1 MERTLIYKNHK
12 GDMITFTYKPPFLL
26 SICDGFHE
34 TVGTVNSVSSA
45 YGVGTTWNGTSIG
58 QRDLTIKGT
67 ITDNIQEN
75 RLLLYDM
82 FPLNSEGTLYY
93 YEGDIERKITCL
105 VEKVSI
111 PEKKGFTRDFS
122 ISLVCPNPRFSAL
135 AATILSMA
143 TWTPAFKFKLV
154 IPKNKGIKFG
164 TKNTTSMGTTEN
176 TTEIDYGMNYKF
188 KANDTVKNPYL
199 FNVTTRDII
208 QIEKTMSAGDQ
219 IIITTHIDNKNV
231 IYKNAV
237 TGEEENINYLIMYGS
252 KYLQVPSG
260 TNTFR
265 SGADSG
271 EDNLETT
278 IEFYQNMRR
287 CNYGSYIIK
296 CI

>member
-143 TWTPAFKFKLV
+143 TWAPAFNFPLI
-154 IPKNKGIKFG
+154 IPENEGIQFG
-164 TKNTTSMGTTEN
+164 IKNTTSMGTTEN
-176 TTEIDYGMNYKF
+176 TTEIDYGMTIKF

-199 FNVTTRDII
+199 FNVTTRDIV

-278 IEFYQNMRR
+278 IEFLPEYEAV
-287 CNYGSYIIK
+287 
-296 CI
+296 

>member
-67 ITDNIQEN
+67 ITDNIQKN

-143 TWTPAFKFKLV
+143 TWAPAFNFPLI
-154 IPKNKGIKFG
+154 IPENEGIQFG
-164 TKNTTSMGTTEN
+164 IKNTTSMGTTEN
-176 TTEIDYGMNYKF
+176 TTEIDYGMTIKF

-278 IEFYQNMRR
+278 IEFLPEYEAV
-287 CNYGSYIIK
+287 
-296 CI
+296 

>member
-12 GDMITFTYKPPFLL
+12 GDMITFTYKPPFIL

-122 ISLVCPNPRFSAL
+122 ISLVCPNPRFSTL

-176 TTEIDYGMNYKF
+176 TTEIDYGMTIKF

-278 IEFYQNMRR
+278 IEFLPEYEAV
-287 CNYGSYIIK
+287 
-296 CI
+296 

>member
-143 TWTPAFKFKLV
+143 NWTPAFKFKLV

-176 TTEIDYGMNYKF
+176 TTEIDYGMTIKF

-278 IEFYQNMRR
+278 IEFLPEYEAV
-287 CNYGSYIIK
+287 
-296 CI
+296 

>member
-143 TWTPAFKFKLV
+143 TWAPAFNFPLI
-154 IPKNKGIKFG
+154 IPENEGIQFG
-164 TKNTTSMGTTEN
+164 IKNTTSIGTTEN
-176 TTEIDYGMNYKF
+176 TTEIDYGMTIKF

-278 IEFYQNMRR
+278 IEFLPEYEAV
-287 CNYGSYIIK
+287 
-296 CI
+296 

>member
-93 YEGDIERKITCL
+93 YEEDIERKITCL

-176 TTEIDYGMNYKF
+176 TTEIDYGMTIKF

-278 IEFYQNMRR
+278 IEFLPEYEAV
-287 CNYGSYIIK
+287 
-296 CI
+296 

>member
-176 TTEIDYGMNYKF
+176 TTEIDYGMTIKF

-237 TGEEENINYLIMYGS
+237 TGEEENINYLIMCGS

-278 IEFYQNMRR
+278 IEFLPEYEAV
-287 CNYGSYIIK
+287 
-296 CI
+296 

>member
-122 ISLVCPNPRFSAL
+122 ISLVCPNPRFYAL

-143 TWTPAFKFKLV
+143 TWIPAFKFKLV

-176 TTEIDYGMNYKF
+176 TTEIDYGMTIKF

-278 IEFYQNMRR
+278 IEFLPEYEAV
-287 CNYGSYIIK
+287 
-296 CI
+296 

>member
-176 TTEIDYGMNYKF
+176 TTEIDYGMTIKF

-231 IYKNAV
+231 IYKNDV

-278 IEFYQNMRR
+278 IEFLPEYEAV
-287 CNYGSYIIK
+287 
-296 CI
+296 

>member
-67 ITDNIQEN
+67 ITDNVQEN

-176 TTEIDYGMNYKF
+176 TTEIDYGMTIKF

-208 QIEKTMSAGDQ
+208 QIEKTMFAGDQ

-278 IEFYQNMRR
+278 IEFLPEYEAV
-287 CNYGSYIIK
+287 
-296 CI
+296 

>member
-12 GDMITFTYKPPFLL
+12 GNMITFTYKPPFLL

-164 TKNTTSMGTTEN
+164 TKNTTSMETTEN
-176 TTEIDYGMNYKF
+176 TTEIDYGMTIKF

-278 IEFYQNMRR
+278 IEFLPEYEAV
-287 CNYGSYIIK
+287 
-296 CI
+296 

>member
-164 TKNTTSMGTTEN
+164 TKKTTSMGTTEN
-176 TTEIDYGMNYKF
+176 TTEIDYGMTIKF

-278 IEFYQNMRR
+278 IEFLPEYEAV
-287 CNYGSYIIK
+287 
-296 CI
+296 

>member
-34 TVGTVNSVSSA
+34 TVGTVNSVNSA

-176 TTEIDYGMNYKF
+176 TTEIDYGMTIKF

-278 IEFYQNMRR
+278 IEFLPEYEAV
-287 CNYGSYIIK
+287 
-296 CI
+296 

>member
-143 TWTPAFKFKLV
+143 TWAPAFNFPLI
-154 IPKNKGIKFG
+154 IPENEGIQFG
-164 TKNTTSMGTTEN
+164 IKNTTSMGTTEN
-176 TTEIDYGMNYKF
+176 TTEIDYGMTIKF

-208 QIEKTMSAGDQ
+208 QIEKTMSASDQ

-278 IEFYQNMRR
+278 IEFLPEYEAV
-287 CNYGSYIIK
+287 
-296 CI
+296 

>member
-12 GDMITFTYKPPFLL
+12 GDMITFKYRPPFLL

-176 TTEIDYGMNYKF
+176 TTEIDYGMTIKF

-278 IEFYQNMRR
+278 IEFLPEYEAV
-287 CNYGSYIIK
+287 
-296 CI
+296 

>member
-176 TTEIDYGMNYKF
+176 TTEIDYGMTIKF

-237 TGEEENINYLIMYGS
+237 TGEEENINYLLMYGS

-278 IEFYQNMRR
+278 IEFLPEYEAV
-287 CNYGSYIIK
+287 
-296 CI
+296 

>member
-135 AATILSMA
+135 TATILSMA

-176 TTEIDYGMNYKF
+176 TTEIDYGMTIKF

-252 KYLQVPSG
+252 KYLQVLSG

-278 IEFYQNMRR
+278 IEFLPEYEAV
-287 CNYGSYIIK
+287 
-296 CI
+296 

>member
-164 TKNTTSMGTTEN
+164 NKNTTSMGTTEN
-176 TTEIDYGMNYKF
+176 TTEIDYGMTIKF

-278 IEFYQNMRR
+278 IEFLPEYEAV
-287 CNYGSYIIK
+287 
-296 CI
+296 

>member
-176 TTEIDYGMNYKF
+176 TTEIDYGMTIKF

-260 TNTFR
+260 INTFR

-278 IEFYQNMRR
+278 IEFLPEYEAV
-287 CNYGSYIIK
+287 
-296 CI
+296 

>member
-176 TTEIDYGMNYKF
+176 TTEIDYGMTIKF

-260 TNTFR
+260 TTTFR

-278 IEFYQNMRR
+278 IEFLPEYEAV
-287 CNYGSYIIK
+287 
-296 CI
+296 

>member
-176 TTEIDYGMNYKF
+176 TTEIDYGMTIKF
-188 KANDTVKNPYL
+188 KVNDTVKNPYL

-208 QIEKTMSAGDQ
+208 QIEKIMSAGDQ

-278 IEFYQNMRR
+278 IEFLPEYEAV
-287 CNYGSYIIK
+287 
-296 CI
+296 

>member
-176 TTEIDYGMNYKF
+176 TTEIDYGMTIKF

-237 TGEEENINYLIMYGS
+237 TGEEKNINYLIMYGS

-278 IEFYQNMRR
+278 IEFLPEYEAV
-287 CNYGSYIIK
+287 
-296 CI
+296 

>member
-93 YEGDIERKITCL
+93 YEGDIDRKITCL

-176 TTEIDYGMNYKF
+176 TTEIDYGMTIKF

-278 IEFYQNMRR
+278 IEFLPEYEAV
-287 CNYGSYIIK
+287 
-296 CI
+296 

>member
-176 TTEIDYGMNYKF
+176 TTEIDYGMTIKF

-265 SGADSG
+265 NGADSG

-278 IEFYQNMRR
+278 IEFLPEYEAV
-287 CNYGSYIIK
+287 
-296 CI
+296 

>member
-45 YGVGTTWNGTSIG
+45 SGVGTTWNGTSIG

-176 TTEIDYGMNYKF
+176 TTEIDYGMTIKF

-278 IEFYQNMRR
+278 IEFLPEYEAV
-287 CNYGSYIIK
+287 
-296 CI
+296 

>member
-176 TTEIDYGMNYKF
+176 TTEIDYGMTIKF

-260 TNTFR
+260 TNIFR

-278 IEFYQNMRR
+278 IEFLPEYEAV
-287 CNYGSYIIK
+287 
-296 CI
+296 

>member
-143 TWTPAFKFKLV
+143 TWAPAFNFPLI
-154 IPKNKGIKFG
+154 IPENEGIQFG
-164 TKNTTSMGTTEN
+164 IKNTTSMGTTEN
-176 TTEIDYGMNYKF
+176 TTEIDYGMTIKF

-237 TGEEENINYLIMYGS
+237 IGEEENINYLIMYGS

-278 IEFYQNMRR
+278 IEFLPEYEAV
-287 CNYGSYIIK
+287 
-296 CI
+296 

>member
-164 TKNTTSMGTTEN
+164 IKNTTSMGTTEN
-176 TTEIDYGMNYKF
+176 TTEIDYGMTIKF

-278 IEFYQNMRR
+278 IEFLPEYEAV
-287 CNYGSYIIK
+287 
-296 CI
+296 

>member
-143 TWTPAFKFKLV
+143 TWAPAFNFPLI
-154 IPKNKGIKFG
+154 IPENEGIQFG
-164 TKNTTSMGTTEN
+164 IKNTTSMGTTEN
-176 TTEIDYGMNYKF
+176 TTEIDYGMTIKF

-252 KYLQVPSG
+252 KYLQVPNG

-278 IEFYQNMRR
+278 IEFLPEYEAV
-287 CNYGSYIIK
+287 
-296 CI
+296 

>member
-12 GDMITFTYKPPFLL
+12 GDRITFTYKPPFLL

-176 TTEIDYGMNYKF
+176 TTEIDYGMTIKF

-278 IEFYQNMRR
+278 IEFLPEYEAV
-287 CNYGSYIIK
+287 
-296 CI
+296 

>member
-176 TTEIDYGMNYKF
+176 TTEIDYGMTIKF
-188 KANDTVKNPYL
+188 KANDTVKKPYL

-278 IEFYQNMRR
+278 IEFLPEYEAV
-287 CNYGSYIIK
+287 
-296 CI
+296 